1 MKRKAFLLLLLFY
14 PILSFTVLGQEHG
27 LLFETKLVGNAGGNH
42 ANSVNI
48 SFKDDNGSSSI
59 VSYSPENFGFDINSD
74 PIFHFFSVLNS
85 SSNPQIDIRSRFIG
99 NPSNPETCVEEKA
112 FPYTLDPTGVNN
124 INNFNVDP
132 TRSFNRCNFRTYI
145 YTIHIDFPVDNN
157 GQVVR
162 EICPEEEITL
172 NYGYHWQFSLN
183 GIDWNHFPDSKN
195 GRTTTFNLL
204 ELLNLTNTPESAL
217 QNANKAHFRTGY
229 KPTLEFTNIISF
241 DIKNCSPELDGAIVD
256 IQPSCNNSINV
267 ANNDN
272 GSFTVTFDRELDD
285 TKQEKM
291 KIEVWDLVNGIWDG
305 FESKVIEKIDFNGRS
320 YTWNPRN
327 LPGGTYKLFW
337 QTKSNNAPFDNAN
350 STPDKFGE
358 SPSFVLN
365 TPPLLSVSGVPTD
378 VQCAGGSD
386 GSITVTPNGGTPG
399 ISPAYEYSIDDGIN
413 WQTSALFDGLT
424 KGDYVVTIRDGNS
437 CEVQSPTISVD
448 ERFPTIPNVI
458 GLPGL
463 ITNPTLIDGN
473 NGRIVIAVSGG
484 SGNYTNYVWT
494 KDGNPFT
501 PPIGSTN
508 TSIVDLYEGVYTI
521 IVTDSNGCNSEIE
534 TFTLTDPEPIDITI
548 NMTPDT
554 LDCSD
559 TMVNLIASATG
570 GYLDPDGEY
579 SYLWNDGTTNP
590 SLNNVGIGTYQVTV
604 TDNGGNSQVQE
615 INVEGPN
622 LITVTLSNKK
632 ELSCRDGSDAGI
644 QLDIQGG
651 TGDYVVIWE
660 KIAAPDFSAF
670 GTTLENIAHGAYIY
684 RVVDENGCMVTNASQ
699 PIEFANPPLFTID
712 LGEDPFF
719 CEGQTV
725 TISAAISDPQATYSW
740 TSTTGFT
747 STNPEITVD
756 QEGQYTVTV
765 TSGKGCIAEDTINVI
780 ENIKEIKAEFL
791 YTSQIFTNEK
801 MVMIDVTYPAPNEVE
816 WIIPDAAEVISQ
828 NQDLAELSFDTPGE
842 YEITLIATL
851 GDCKD
856 VYIQKVLVLQ
866 QEGLNNENDPTIQQL
881 ENIKEFKAYPNPSD
895 GQFSV
900 KITLKEEKEI
910 SIKVFNLT
918 DNTLLKH
925 ISATGKKE
933 YDIPFTL
940 QVASGVYAIV
950 LETPYGN
957 AIRKVIIK

>member
-1 MKRKAFLLLLLFY
+1 MKKILILLCFFSLASFVANGQY
-14 PILSFTVLGQEHG
+14 QYILDSDRSTISCP
-27 LLFETKLVGNAGGNH
+27 GGNGVGSTTISITLTD
-42 ANSVNI
+42 NSVHSLTTSPIQEFPKKISKVTVRQRYI
-48 SFKDDNGSSSI
+48 SFINCVIPNCDKTIETIIDDNNCLTKIQTPGCSGFI
-59 VSYSPENFGFDINSD
+59 VSKLDLYKVENLLSLN
-74 PIFHFFSVLNS
+74 PI
-85 SSNPQIDIRSRFIG
+85 P
-99 NPSNPETCVEEKA
+99 
-112 FPYTLDPTGVNN
+112 
-124 INNFNVDP
+124 
-132 TRSFNRCNFRTYI
+132 
-145 YTIHIDFPVDNN
+145 
-157 GQVVR
+157 R
-162 EICPEEEITL
+162 EICDDKEVTL
-172 NYGYHWQFSLN
+172 NVFSCSNPYPYSIEYMYN
-183 GIDWNHFPDSKN
+183 GIGWTPLVGLGNHGRKYIIKYQDIPNLSGKPNVNFRIKYHTGASSKSI
-195 GRTTTFNLL
+195 TYEVL
-204 ELLNLTNTPESAL
+204 
-217 QNANKAHFRTGY
+217 
-229 KPTLEFTNIISF
+229 
-241 DIKNCSPELDGAIVD
+241 NCSPELDGPIVD
-256 IQPSCNNSINV
+256 IQPSCTNSLNV
-267 ANNDN
+267 ADNDN

-285 TKQEKM
+285 TRQEKM
-291 KIEVWDLVNGIWDG
+291 KIEVWDLVNGVWDG
-305 FESKVIEKIDFNGRS
+305 FEPKVIEKIDFNGRS

-337 QTKSNNAPFDNAN
+337 QTKSNNDPFDNAN

-358 SPSFVLN
+358 SPSFVLT
-365 TPPLLSVSGVPTD
+365 TPPVLSVNGIPTD
-378 VQCAGGSD
+378 VQCVGGND
-386 GSITVTPNGGTPG
+386 GSITVTGNGGTPG
-399 ISPAYEYSIDDGIN
+399 NSPTYEYSIDNGVN
-413 WQTSALFDGLT
+413 WQTSTLFDGLT
-424 KGDYVVTIRDGNS
+424 KGDYLVIIRDGNS
-437 CEVQSPTISVD
+437 CEVVSSTITVN
-448 ERFPTIPNVI
+448 ERFPN
-458 GLPGL
+458 LPDINGL
-463 ITNPTLIDGN
+463 IITDPTLIDGN
-473 NGRIVIAVSGG
+473 NGSILITVSSG

-501 PPIGSTN
+501 PPAGSTN
-508 TSIVDLYEGVYTI
+508 TSIVDLYEGVYTV

-559 TMVNLIASATG
+559 TLVNLIAVATG
-570 GYLDPDGEY
+570 GHLDPDGEY
-579 SYLWNDGTTNP
+579 SYLWNEGTTNP

-622 LITVTLSNKK
+622 LITVTPIDKN

-651 TGDYVVIWE
+651 TGDYVITWE

-670 GTTLENIAHGAYIY
+670 GTTLQNIGHGAYIY

-699 PIEFANPPLFTID
+699 PIEFTNPPLFTID

-725 TISAAISDPQATYSW
+725 TISAAISDPQATYNW

-756 QEGQYTVTV
+756 QEGAYTAIV

-780 ENIKEIKAEFL
+780 ENIKEITAEFL
-791 YTSQIFTNEK
+791 YTSQVFTNEK
-801 MVMIDVTYPAPNEVE
+801 MVMIDVTYPVPTEVE

-842 YEITLIATL
+842 YEITLISKL
-851 GDCKD
+851 GDCQD
-856 VYIQKVLVLQ
+856 TYTQKVLVLQ
-866 QEGLNNENDPTIQQL
+866 GEAIEETIDTQIQQL
-881 ENIKEFKAYPNPSD
+881 GNIQEFKAYPNPSD
-895 GQFSV
+895 GQFAIKV
-900 KITLKEEKEI
+900 MLKEEKEI

-925 ISATGKKE
+925 ISTTGKKE

-940 QVASGVYAIV
+940 QIATGVYAIV

-957 AIRKVIIK
+957 AIRKLIIK

>member
-1 MKRKAFLLLLLFY
+1 MKKLILLIVLSCSTNLFSQYKLLIDHNDPY
-14 PILSFTVLGQEHG
+14 DPSTFTEQLATFSYGGRNYFSTGTYNVSSSSLDYEHYYLVYTSTGQECTG
-27 LLFETKLVGNAGGNH
+27 TRRNGTLR
-42 ANSVNI
+42 ANG
-48 SFKDDNGSSSI
+48 F
-59 VSYSPENFGFDINSD
+59 VSYSQCVQHEAGLIEEVKQPCEGVTGPCEDDNKCIDE
-74 PIFHFFSVLNS
+74 PFFSTS
-85 SSNPQIDIRSRFIG
+85 GGRSRSGRWEYQTAGSTRWEIVRVA
-99 NPSNPETCVEEKA
+99 NPLNGTSVIYRNYPITIPLNRFEA
-112 FPYTLDPTGVNN
+112 DLQNYTGVL
-124 INNFNVDP
+124 
-132 TRSFNRCNFRTYI
+132 RLRFRFASYTSDI
-145 YTIHIDFPVDNN
+145 YT
-157 GQVVR
+157 
-162 EICPEEEITL
+162 
-172 NYGYHWQFSLN
+172 
-183 GIDWNHFPDSKN
+183 
-195 GRTTTFNLL
+195 FNIL
-204 ELLNLTNTPESAL
+204 
-217 QNANKAHFRTGY
+217 K
-229 KPTLEFTNIISF
+229 
-241 DIKNCSPELDGAIVD
+241 CSPELDGPIVD
-256 IQPSCNNSINV
+256 IQPSCNNSSNV
-267 ANNDN
+267 ADNDN

-305 FESKVIEKIDFNGRS
+305 FESKVIEKSDFNGRS

-365 TPPLLSVSGVPTD
+365 TPPLLSVSGVPTN

-399 ISPAYEYSIDDGIN
+399 TLPTYEYSIDNGVN
-413 WQTSALFDGLT
+413 WQTSTLFDGLI
-424 KGDYVVTIRDGNS
+424 KGDYLVIIRDGNS
-437 CEVQSPTISVD
+437 CEVVSATITVN
-448 ERFPTIPNVI
+448 ERFSTVPDVI

-473 NGRIVIAVSGG
+473 NGRIVIAISGG

-501 PPIGSTN
+501 PPTGSTN

-559 TMVNLIASATG
+559 TQVNLIASATG
-570 GYLDPDGEY
+570 GHLDPDGEY

-604 TDNGGNSQVQE
+604 TDNGGNSQAQE

-622 LITVTLSNKK
+622 LITVTLFNKK
-632 ELSCRDGSDAGI
+632 ELSCRNGSDAGI

-651 TGDYVVIWE
+651 TGDYVITWE
-660 KIAAPDFSAF
+660 KIADPNFSAF
-670 GTTLENIAHGAYIY
+670 GTTLENISHGAYIY
-684 RVVDENGCMVTNASQ
+684 RVVDENGCMVTNANQ

-725 TISAAISDPQATYSW
+725 TISAAIPDAQATYSW

-791 YTSQIFTNEK
+791 YTSQVFTDQT
-801 MVMIDVTYPAPNEVE
+801 MVLIDVTYPVPNEIQ
-816 WIIPDAAEVISQ
+816 WIIPDSAQILTKD
-828 NQDLAELSFDTPGE
+828 QDLVELSFDTPGE
-842 YEITLIATL
+842 YEITLISKL
-851 GDCKD
+851 GDCQD
-856 VYIQKVLVLQ
+856 TYTQKILVLQ
-866 QEGLNNENDPTIQQL
+866 GEAIEETNTDTQIQQL
-881 ENIKEFKAYPNPSD
+881 GNIQEFKAYPNPSA
-895 GQFSV
+895 GQFAIKV
-900 KITLKEEKEI
+900 TLKEEKEI

-925 ISATGKKE
+925 ISTIGKKE

-940 QVASGVYAIV
+940 QLASGVYAIV

-957 AIRKVIIK
+957 AIRKLIIK